1 MKSRDKKLWESV
13 YAEKA
18 PDRVSWYRPHL
29 DRSLAPFDSRD
40 HPPRMEGISTTRE
53 DDIH

>member
-29 DRSLAPFDSRD
+29 DRSLARLTPEPI
-40 HPPRMEGISTTRE
+40 HQEWRE
-53 DDIH
+53 DYIH